1 MNSLHAINF
10 VKCVAADSENNAR
23 PGSLALTETSDEE
36 LVRLVQQ
43 RDQGAFARLMERHL
57 TNIHSYVYQMTRS
70 RSDSEDIAQETFLRL
85 WHRASSFQP
94 GRVQLTTWL
103 HRIAHNLCVDEFR
116 KRGKATVDGRLKEI
130 SDDSPPAS
138 NERFGE
144 ECRHAVYSALHSL
157 PERQRSALL
166 LCQLHGWSNKQAA
179 EMMEISVDALES
191 LIARARRSLKPRLRH
206 LMDFEESCDDI
217 RRV

>member
-1 MNSLHAINF
+1 MAMASLPATNSLHAING
-10 VKCVAADSENNAR
+10 VAADSENNGR
-23 PGSLALTETSDEE
+23 PGPLDLTETSDEE
-36 LVRLVQQ
+36 LMRLVQK
-43 RDQGAFARLMERHL
+43 RDEGAFARLMDRHL

-85 WHRASSFQP
+85 WYRASTFQP

-116 KRGKATVDGRLKEI
+116 KGSKATSDGSLEEI

-138 NERFGE
+138 NKRFAQERY
-144 ECRHAVYSALHSL
+144 HAVYSELHSL

-166 LCQLHGWSNKQAA
+166 LCQLHGWSKKQAA
-179 EMMEISVDALES
+179 EVMGISVDALES
-191 LIARARRSLKPRLRH
+191 LIARARRTLKSRLHH
-206 LMDFEESCDDI
+206 LMDF
-217 RRV
+217 